1 MQPFAWAGIVAVEK
15 ASASAAHPRMVLIG
29 NTSLSLAASY
39 STAMFFGIVPK
50 QLKWPLVSLD
60 RMGVNLKTRV
70 SPPGSAANNLPPQD
84 YRDAATPSGA
94 FLRSVVPAQVG
105 WPPFASAVR
114 GNGFRFKDSM
124 NRDSPP
130 EPTREGLFALIAGQ
144 AAEIATLKASL
155 NRGNRCS

>member
-70 SPPGSAANNLPPQD
+70 SPPGSAAYNLHCRQD
-84 YRDAATPSGA
+84 YCEG
-94 FLRSVVPAQVG
+94 G
-105 WPPFASAVR
+105 WRKRVWTKKQLVT
-114 GNGFRFKDSM
+114 NWWLD
-124 NRDSPP
+124 
-130 EPTREGLFALIAGQ
+130 Q
-144 AAEIATLKASL
+144 
-155 NRGNRCS
+155 

>member
-70 SPPGSAANNLPPQD
+70 SPPGSAAYNLPLQARLLRCCYSVRRILKKRCTCPGWLAAIRVGRPREQFPIQGFDESRFSARADEGRTLCAYCGASGRHRDFESEPQ
-84 YRDAATPSGA
+84 SW
-94 FLRSVVPAQVG
+94 Q
-105 WPPFASAVR
+105 
-114 GNGFRFKDSM
+114 SM
-124 NRDSPP
+124 
-130 EPTREGLFALIAGQ
+130 
-144 AAEIATLKASL
+144 
-155 NRGNRCS
+155 